1 MNGIVGMASKIRFYL
16 DISQDDYLRNYRGTA
31 HTVLVQAEDGRTVRF
46 PAVNL
51 RQFVT
56 ADGIHGRFEMS
67 LDENNSL
74 IWLRR
79 LA

>member
-1 MNGIVGMASKIRFYL
+1 MASKIRFHL
-16 DISQDDYLRNYRGTA
+16 NISQEEYLRNYRGSA
-31 HTVLVQAEDGRTVRF
+31 HSVLVQADDGRTVRF

-56 ADGIHGRFEMS
+56 TEGVRGRFEMS

-74 IWLRR
+74 IGIRR
-79 LA
+79 LVD

>member
-1 MNGIVGMASKIRFYL
+1 MASKIRFYL
-16 DISQDDYLRNYRGTA
+16 DIPQQEYLRNYSGSA
-31 HTVLVQAEDGRTVRF
+31 HSVLVQAEDGRTVRF

-56 ADGIHGRFEMS
+56 KYGVRGRFEMT

-74 IWLRR
+74 IDIRK

>member
-1 MNGIVGMASKIRFYL
+1 MASKIRFYL
-16 DISQDDYLRNYRGTA
+16 NIPKDEYLRNYSGSA
-31 HTVLVQAEDGRTVRF
+31 HSVLVQAEDGRTVRF

-56 ADGIHGRFEMS
+56 AEGVRGRFEMT
-67 LDENNSL
+67 LDGNNSL
-74 IWLRR
+74 MSIRR

>member
-1 MNGIVGMASKIRFYL
+1 MASRIRFYL
-16 DISQDDYLRNYRGTA
+16 DISKDEYLRSYRGSA
-31 HTVLVQAEDGRTVRF
+31 HSVLVQAEDGRTVRF

-56 ADGIHGRFEMS
+56 ADGICGRFEMS

-74 IWLRR
+74 IEIRR
-79 LA
+79 LD

>member
-1 MNGIVGMASKIRFYL
+1 MESKIRFYL
-16 DISQDDYLRNYRGTA
+16 DISKDEYLRNYSGSA
-31 HTVLVQAEDGRTVRF
+31 HFVLVQAEDGRTVRF

-56 ADGIHGRFEMS
+56 AGGVRGRFEMT
-67 LDENNSL
+67 LDANNSL
-74 IWLRR
+74 IDIRK

>member
-1 MNGIVGMASKIRFYL
+1 MASKIRFYL
-16 DISQDDYLRNYRGTA
+16 DIPKEEYLRNYSGSA
-31 HTVLVQAEDGRTVRF
+31 HSVLVQAEDGRSVRF

-56 ADGIHGRFEMS
+56 AYGVRGRFEMA
-67 LDENNSL
+67 LDESNSL
-74 IWLRR
+74 IDIRR

>member
-1 MNGIVGMASKIRFYL
+1 MASKIRFYL
-16 DISQDDYLRNYRGTA
+16 DIPKQEYLRNYSGSA
-31 HTVLVQAEDGRTVRF
+31 HSVLVQSEDGRTVRF

-56 ADGIHGRFEMS
+56 KDGVRGRFEMT
-67 LDENNSL
+67 LDQNNSL
-74 IWLRR
+74 IDIHR

>member
-1 MNGIVGMASKIRFYL
+1 MASSIRFYL
-16 DISQDDYLRNYRGTA
+16 NISQDEYLRNYRGNA
-31 HTVLVQAEDGRTVRF
+31 HSVLVQAEDGRRVRF

-56 ADGIHGRFEMS
+56 AEGVRGRFEML

-74 IWLRR
+74 LEMRR
-79 LA
+79 LD